1 MPKCFINNVVTK
13 IRRQWLRCYIS
24 IQHLQVTK
32 TSNIFLFSNKYS
44 LLFLF
49 LIIDLCVS
57 IGCSH
62 FCLNARSRTNYT
74 CACHLGYSLNSNG
87 KSCSKL
93 VIDATIVSVNAP
105 SQLQSEDIISGMIAN
120 VEKYDISDFASI
132 YKEVNKFD
140 IRNIAIY
147 EDKLSFIEKK
157 HKTVWH

>member
-1 MPKCFINNVVTK
+1 MPKCYINKIVTK
-13 IRRQWLRCYIS
+13 IRRQQLQCYIS

-32 TSNIFLFSNKYS
+32 TSDIFHFSNKYS

-74 CACHLGYSLNSNG
+74 CTCHLGYSLNSDG

-93 VIDATIVSVNAP
+93 VIDATIISVNAP
-105 SQLQSEDIISGMIAN
+105 NQLQSEDIISGMIAN

-147 EDKLSFIEKK
+147 EGKLSFIEKK
-157 HKTVWH
+157 HKTV

>member
-1 MPKCFINNVVTK
+1 MPKCYINKIVTK
-13 IRRQWLRCYIS
+13 IRRQQLQCYIS

-32 TSNIFLFSNKYS
+32 TSDIFLFSNKYS

-74 CACHLGYSLNSNG
+74 CACHLGYSLNSDG
-87 KSCSKL
+87 KSCRKL
-93 VIDATIVSVNAP
+93 VIDATIISVNAP
-105 SQLQSEDIISGMIAN
+105 YQLQSEDIISGMIAN

-147 EDKLSFIEKK
+147 EGKLSFIEKK
-157 HKTVWH
+157 HKTV